1 MFSYTH
7 TMMKK
12 EATFRGDEYVYGID
26 DSDTFIDV
34 YFFYK
39 FSKWKEEG
47 PCINYSADTS

>member
-1 MFSYTH
+1 
-7 TMMKK
+7 MMKK

-39 FSKWKEEG
+39 FSKWNT
-47 PCINYSADTS
+47 PSMNSSYWVIPQ